1 WTMITEIEL
10 DDGFLPPT
18 ISEIV
23 KKNVTYSLNKII
35 TINDK
40 FIINDTSFMR
50 KQSNNRITPCVMN
63 SASFISSKF
72 QHNLSLLRNC
82 SGEININQQRIDG
95 LIRVEYNGSAYRIK
109 DKSKILEIAF
119 KYIES
124 KNLPNSVIYALFP
137 MFYGMYVDRLCFS
150 IPELNGIEHL
160 FDIEQVN
167 YHYKIG
173 VEFETGNVSSSFR
186 AINKLNNLFHE
197 GHIDG
202 GCFIT
207 SIDKKNSA
215 TRIWPVSNRNGS
227 FQELKN
233 RAYISQISLPLICI
247 GFAPDEFSQTAPFLG
262 ANGELYELEN
272 TYRRDLETNFE
283 IFTKNDGLEFLKVP
297 FS

>member
-1 WTMITEIEL
+1 MITEIEL
-10 DDGFLPPT
+10 DDGFLPSQ
-18 ISEIV
+18 ISEKI
-23 KKNVTYSLNKII
+23 KNNVLHSLSEIK
-35 TINDK
+35 TIEDK
-40 FIINDTSFMR
+40 FIINDSLFMR

-63 SASFISSKF
+63 SASFISGKF
-72 QHNLSLLRNC
+72 QYNLSLLPNC
-82 SGEININQQRIDG
+82 LGENSVNQQRIDG
-95 LIRVEYNGSAYRIK
+95 LIMVEYNGLAYRIK
-109 DKSKILEIAF
+109 DKTKILEVAF

-124 KNLPNSVIYALFP
+124 KKLPDNVIYTLFP

-150 IPELNGIEHL
+150 IPALDDIENF
-160 FDIEQVN
+160 FDIEEVN

-173 VEFETGNVSSSFR
+173 VEFETGNVASSFR

-227 FQELKN
+227 FQELRN
-233 RAYISQISLPLICI
+233 RSYISQISLPLICI
-247 GFAPDEFSQTAPFLG
+247 GFAPDSFSQTAPFLA

-272 TYRRDLETNFE
+272 INQRDIVTNFE
-283 IFTKNDGLEFLKVP
+283 IFRRNDGLDFLKAP
-297 FS
+297 FK

>member
-1 WTMITEIEL
+1 MITNIEL
-10 DDGFLPPT
+10 DDGFLPSS
-18 ISEIV
+18 IAGIV
-23 KKNVTYSLNKII
+23 KDNVINSLNGIK

-40 FIINDTSFMR
+40 FIINDCSFMR
-50 KQSNNRITPCVMN
+50 KQNNNRITPCVMN

-72 QHNLSLLRNC
+72 QKNLSLLPNC
-82 SGEININQQRIDG
+82 LGENSINQQRIDG
-95 LIRVEYNGSAYRIK
+95 LITAKYNGLAYKIR
-109 DKSKILEIAF
+109 DKTKILEVAF

-124 KNLPNSVIYALFP
+124 KKLLNNVIYTLFP

-150 IPELNGIEHL
+150 IPDLDEIEKL
-160 FDIEQVN
+160 FDVEEVN
-167 YHYKIG
+167 YHYRIG
-173 VEFETGNVSSSFR
+173 VEFETGNVASSFR

-197 GHIDG
+197 GYIDG

-233 RAYISQISLPLICI
+233 RSYISQISLPLICI
-247 GFAPDEFSQTAPFLG
+247 GFSPDGFSHTAPFLG

-272 TYRRDLETNFE
+272 TYKRDDKTNFE
-283 IFTKNDGLEFLKVP
+283 IFKRNDGLDFLKAP
-297 FS
+297 FK

>member
-1 WTMITEIEL
+1 MITEIEL
-10 DDGFLPPT
+10 DDGFLPDT
-18 ISEIV
+18 ISEVI
-23 KKNVTYSLNKII
+23 KKNVIHSLNEIK

-40 FIINDTSFMR
+40 FIINDSSFMR

-72 QHNLSLLRNC
+72 QNNLSLLPNC
-82 SGEININQQRIDG
+82 LGENSLNQQRIDG
-95 LIRVEYNGSAYRIK
+95 LIKVEYNGFAYRIK
-109 DKSKILEIAF
+109 DKNKILEVAF

-124 KNLPNSVIYALFP
+124 KKLPNNVIYTLFP

-150 IPELNGIEHL
+150 IPELNDIEHL
-160 FDIEQVN
+160 FDIEKVN

-173 VEFETGNVSSSFR
+173 IEFETGNVASSFR
-186 AINKLNNLFHE
+186 AINKLNNLFHD

-207 SIDKKNSA
+207 SIDKRNSA

-283 IFTKNDGLEFLKVP
+283 IFTKKDGLEFLKAP
-297 FS
+297 FK